1 MVRNANGILLT
12 FARTDNKLFQE
23 LLLPNCDGILFM
35 RHRVRFFAPDG
46 TRGGSPGCGSVL
58 LAFGQENVDAIKRSG
73 IEGFLFSKDNWKWR

>member
-1 MVRNANGILLT
+1 
-12 FARTDNKLFQE
+12 
-23 LLLPNCDGILFM
+23 M